1 MVKSFYAEPIY
12 RSDFGCKDL
21 QAVEKSIQTLLEKN
35 SGVGVVGGYYEDG
48 LPVCLIS
55 ELALLALGCHDGEA
69 FGNDHAKHFADRF
82 LAEDAA
88 LAQCENFRAYCGKR
102 TLCLRT
108 FDGKSRWFSLCKND
122 EQLADGRVMWLL
134 TLCDCDELHRH
145 EQSLIEARNSAEAAN
160 RAKSTFLSR
169 MSHDIRTPLNGI
181 LGMARI
187 AQEHADDPETVRRTL
202 AKLAS
207 AGEQLETLINDVLD
221 MSRLESG
228 RIELLHQRFDLYELL
243 ARNGDALQA
252 QSNRMQLTRNVH
264 FNNTHNIVYG
274 SPLHIQRVIAN
285 ISSNAIKYNRV
296 GGTIDY
302 TLDELPQDATH
313 AVYRFTIKDTGV
325 GMSEEFLQ
333 HIYEPFAR
341 EGDAADGFKSTGLG
355 MAITKELVD
364 CMGGTITA
372 TSKLGQG
379 TKFVVELP
387 LEIDPDA
394 TAQPGEA
401 AETLPD
407 LHGMRILLA
416 EDNALSSEIAQYLL
430 HGAGAEIT
438 AVENGQ
444 QAVAAFAASGQGGK
458 PAFDAILMD
467 IMMPEMDGLA
477 AARAIRTGS
486 HPQAQSIPIIA
497 QTANAFAEDVK
508 QAIDAGMNDHVAKP
522 LDEARLRRVLAKYR
536 K

>member
-12 RSDFGCKDL
+12 SSDFGREDL
-21 QAVEKSIQTLLEKN
+21 QAVDKSIQTLLAKN
-35 SGVGVVGGYYEDG
+35 SGVGVVGGYYEAG
-48 LPVCLIS
+48 LPVCIIS
-55 ELALLALGCHDGEA
+55 ELALNALGCQGSEV
-69 FGNDHAKHFADRF
+69 FGSGHAMQFADLF
-82 LAEDAA
+82 LDGDAA
-88 LAQCENFRAYCGKR
+88 LAQCENFRAFRGKR

-108 FDGKSRWFSLCKND
+108 FGGKGRWFNLCKND
-122 EQLADGRVMWLL
+122 ERLADGRAMWLL
-134 TLCDCDELHRH
+134 TLCDCNELHQR

-181 LGMARI
+181 LGMAHI
-187 AQEHADDPETVRRTL
+187 AQEHAADPETVRRTL
-202 AKLAS
+202 AKLVA

-228 RIELLHQRFDLYELL
+228 RVELLHQRFDLHELL
-243 ARNGDALQA
+243 ARNGDTLHA
-252 QSNRMQLTRNVH
+252 QSDRMQLTRNVH

-313 AVYRFTIKDTGV
+313 AVYRFTIADTGV
-325 GMSEEFLQ
+325 GMSEAFLQ
-333 HIYEPFAR
+333 HMYEPFAQ
-341 EGDAADGFKSTGLG
+341 EGHAADGFKSTGLG
-355 MAITKELVD
+355 LAITKELVD

-372 TSKLGQG
+372 ASKLGQG
-379 TKFVVELP
+379 TTFVIELP

-394 TAQPGEA
+394 APQPGEQG
-401 AETLPD
+401 ETLPD
-407 LHGMRILLA
+407 LHGMRVLLA
-416 EDNALSSEIAQYLL
+416 EDNALNSEIAQYLL
-430 HGAGAEIT
+430 HSAGAEVA

-444 QAVAAFAASGQGGK
+444 QAVAAFEASGEGDK

-467 IMMPEMDGLA
+467 VMMPEMDGLT
-477 AARAIRTGS
+477 AARTIRAGS
-486 HPQAQSIPIIA
+486 HPQARSIPIIA

-508 QAIDAGMNDHVAKP
+508 QAIDAGMNDHIAKP
-522 LDEARLRRVLAKYR
+522 LDEARLRRVLAKY
-536 K
+536 KK